1 MLVPGPT
8 PPAHGP
14 SARTAV
20 RATHADAW
28 TPTTYARYGRPVL
41 RTALLALVLLP
52 TLALALPIAALNAL
66 VFGPRNVLFLQP
78 RVGRH
83 GRVFRIVKC
92 RTMRGTD
99 VEGPDDARVTRLG
112 RFLRS
117 THLDELP
124 QLWNVLRG
132 EMDLIGPRPEML
144 SIDAWARAR
153 IPGFRERNAV
163 LPGLTGLAQITQG
176 YVERDEHAY
185 RLKLELDR
193 RYLARFSLA
202 QDLAILAGTALWVLR
217 GRGWTIRPRPRV
229 RRTDGGRRAALGSEV
244 ECSAKVFAP
253 ERALDPDRTGTAAD
267 AGGRGSACS
276 LRG

>member
-1 MLVPGPT
+1 MIVPIGSPT
-8 PPAHGP
+8 PAPPPRRSSSLRAVHGP
-14 SARTAV
+14 
-20 RATHADAW
+20 AW
-28 TPTTYARYGRPVL
+28 TPTAYARFGRPML
-41 RTALLALVLLP
+41 RAVLLALALVPALL
-52 TLALALPIAALNAL
+52 LALPIAVLNAVVL
-66 VFGPRNVLFLQP
+66 GPRHVLFLQP

-83 GRVFRIVKC
+83 GRVFRIVKF
-92 RTMRGTD
+92 RTMRGGNGAD
-99 VEGPDDARVTRLG
+99 AEGADEDATRVTRFG

-153 IPGFRERNAV
+153 IPGFRERNEV

-176 YVERDEHAY
+176 YAERDERAY

-202 QDLAILAGTALWVLR
+202 QDLAILAATAVWVLR
-217 GRGWTIRPRPRV
+217 GRGWTVRPSARARRAHDRSSGALGTFAPAPRV
-229 RRTDGGRRAALGSEV
+229 LAARVPSRERR
-244 ECSAKVFAP
+244 
-253 ERALDPDRTGTAAD
+253 
-267 AGGRGSACS
+267 
-276 LRG
+276 